1 MTLPALFLSHGAPTL
16 LLDES
21 PARDFL
27 AALGHRLGRPR
38 AVLAVSGH
46 WEEAEPALSGA
57 ATTIHDFWGFPE
69 PLYGV
74 EYAAPT
80 APDLEAEAGA
90 ALAAAGWGCSV
101 RPDHGRDHGTWV
113 PLALM
118 YPAADVPVV
127 QLSLLDGA
135 GPDAHLRLG
144 AALRPLREAGVLV
157 MGSGGFTH
165 NLRDLDWR
173 NPQAPEAGWVTEFCD
188 WMHAALTEGR
198 ADDLLAYRSRCP
210 HGVRSHPTEDH
221 ILPLFVALGAG
232 GPEARA
238 ERLHASR
245 QFGALRLD
253 AYAFG

>member
-16 LLDES
+16 LLDDS
-21 PARDFL
+21 PARAFL
-27 AALGHRLGRPR
+27 AELGGRLARPR

-46 WEEAEPALSGA
+46 WEEAEPGFSGA
-57 ATTIHDFWGFPE
+57 TDTIHDFWGFPE
-69 PLYGV
+69 PLYRMA
-74 EYAAPT
+74 YAAPA
-80 APDLEAEAGA
+80 APDLVAEAGA
-90 ALAAAGWGCSV
+90 ALAAAGFRWTM
-101 RPDHGRDHGTWV
+101 RPDRGRDHGTWV

-118 YPAADVPVV
+118 YPAADIPVV

-144 AALRPLREAGVLV
+144 DALRPLRESGVLV
-157 MGSGGFTH
+157 VGSGGFTH

-173 NPQAPEAGWVTEFCD
+173 NPDAPEAGWVTEFCD
-188 WMHAALTEGR
+188 WMHAALIEGR
-198 ADDLLAYRSRCP
+198 VAELAAYRSLCP
-210 HGVRSHPTEDH
+210 HGARSHPTEDH

-232 GPEARA
+232 GTGAAA
-238 ERLHASR
+238 ERLHASL